1 MKQTQYKPFFSSS
14 PVLGA
19 KFFAQIS
26 DSPDAKRRQTFT
38 SAGALATD
46 LIVLKIFMS
55 KASNPTEPSRAK
67 REAPKA
73 EDEMVNY
80 CTLRGSIVSKMV
92 NCCF

>member
-38 SAGALATD
+38 FVGAFTTD
-46 LIVLKIFMS
+46 LIVKFFFMS
-55 KASNPTEPSRAK
+55 EASNPTEPFRAI

-73 EDEMVNY
+73 GDETVNY
-80 CTLRGSIVSKMV
+80 CTLRESIVSKMA

>member
-1 MKQTQYKPFFSSS
+1 MELTQYKPFFSGS
-14 PVLGA
+14 PILGV

-55 KASNPTEPSRAK
+55 KASNPTEPFRAI
-67 REAPKA
+67 REAPEA
-73 EDEMVNY
+73 GDETVNY
-80 CTLRGSIVSKMV
+80 CTLRESIVSKRV